1 MVVKNRLESSA
12 SRHWA
17 LADVTRLKILDEL
30 AREELD
36 SAQLA
41 EMTGLH
47 ANTVR
52 SHLEVLE
59 GAGLVSR
66 RPAPSGARGRPR
78 IVYSRT
84 GRGDGSSMLA
94 RILLARIARDKHPQ
108 AAAESAGRAWVDAL
122 PEHRPASVEELV
134 ALFDE
139 MGFTPEDA
147 GGGCIR
153 FHQCPFHA
161 MLETEHAELACAIHL
176 GMLRGAVARMGGAE
190 RVRLEPLVEPS
201 TCLGRVAV
209 EA

>member
-1 MVVKNRLESSA
+1 MKNQLETSA
-12 SRHWA
+12 ARHRA

-41 EMTGLH
+41 QVTGLH

-66 RPAPSGARGRPR
+66 RPVPSGARGRPR
-78 IVYSRT
+78 IVYGRT

-94 RILLARIARDKHPQ
+94 RILLARIARDKQPH
-108 AAAESAGRAWVDAL
+108 AAAESAGRAWMDAL
-122 PEHRPASVEELV
+122 REHRPANVEELV

-139 MGFTPEDA
+139 MGFAPEDA

-153 FHQCPFHA
+153 FHQCPFQA
-161 MLETEHAELACAIHL
+161 MLETEHAELACAVHL
-176 GMLRGAVARMGGAE
+176 GMLRGAMARMGGADG
-190 RVRLEPLVEPS
+190 VRLEPLVEPG
-201 TCLGRVAV
+201 TCVGRVAV